1 MKYLFYS
8 FLIFAL
14 ILACANEKKPQ
25 AEITSVEND
34 ILNDKIDTP
43 ILVYTKY
50 NLPLPVDFY
59 RFIKSHESNVQMKNF
74 LNPITNCEKYICN
87 KKRGI
92 NFGIYASDLAYSV
105 VSENKQQSI
114 DYFNVTKELADALHI
129 AKGYSLEVVE
139 RLNDNLQNNDSL
151 HQIASKAYWNA
162 CNYLEANDEVNILP
176 LIIAGGWIESIYI
189 AVNSVDENN
198 PPTQILKRLTD
209 EKQSLENLIQYL
221 LDVITDSNT
230 FEINADIQELGT
242 NFKELRAVYATVPNG
257 EILTQSQFIQLK
269 KEITKIRNFYT
280 N

>member
-1 MKYLFYS
+1 M
-8 FLIFAL
+8 LIAHFF
-14 ILACANEKKPQ
+14 LACTNEEKLKR
-25 AEITSVEND
+25 ATTENID
-34 ILNDKIDTP
+34 TIAKIDTP

-59 RFIKSHESNVQMKNF
+59 RFIKSHESNVEMKAF
-74 LNPITNCEKYICN
+74 LNPVSNCERYMCN
-87 KKRGI
+87 KERGV
-92 NFGIYASDLAYSV
+92 NFGVYASDLAYSV

-139 RLNDNLQNNDSL
+139 RLNNNLQNNDSL

-162 CNYLEANDEVNILP
+162 CNFLEANDEVNILP

-189 AVNSVDENN
+189 AVNSVDETN

-242 NFKELRAVYATVPNG
+242 NFKGLRAIYATVHDGKTLN
-257 EILTQSQFIQLK
+257 QSQFVKLK

-280 N
+280 NK